1 MISQF
6 LYTDAIQQ
14 LLGIQKQFP
23 LTWGEMGRSLQFCI
37 FPHTSKNDRLHAFEQ
52 RLTNVLVHAGAN
64 FIPYPEALVAGG
76 DERVRKGA
84 VLIAS
89 GEVADD
95 RLPINHVS
103 SLSENVI
110 VSVLEHACPAHA
122 HTDLQAKLNAMMSD
136 MAWHFAHVLI
146 YLEPDDSVTVCNWNG
161 AIIQCRD
168 DSQLAEVL
176 VPKLAAPVVPP
187 RMSDF
192 DARPN
197 AFDPANEK
205 HQAAIRDMVDSGPLW
220 AGTGLMISQT
230 PVSSLNFRNK
240 YYRRLGAMHLDHRTG
255 MSYGFLARQLPVS
268 DLEPA
273 RKLADAQAR
282 LPQQDKLEQPGS
294 LHSVNDK
301 MYLTISVAGEVWV
314 APIPDV
320 WVLSTRSGCE
330 KTKLNAAQDIVRYG
344 LSKGRIIFET
354 PLGTSPDSDC
364 KPSYDTLVI
373 VAHALANAIMASV
386 LAARDSSAPFYR
398 LLKDHG
404 LALAHWHG
412 FLTAE
417 EVSKDYLLHGESN
430 PGVSCSTPQSA
441 IYVVQG
447 KLSLLESAASEAHQ
461 GDVHTEPHHGTNFTC
476 ASLTELARNLA
487 ALNRSDR
494 FESVPTC
501 HKPQTEGAV

>member
-14 LLGIQKQFP
+14 LLGIQKQLP
-23 LTWGEMGRSLQFCI
+23 LTWEEMARSLQICI
-37 FPHTSKNDRLHAFEQ
+37 FPHASSNDRLKAFEQ
-52 RLTNVLVHAGAN
+52 RLNTVLVHAGAKL
-64 FIPYPEALVAGG
+64 IPYPEALVEGV
-76 DERVRKGA
+76 DERVRKSI

-89 GEVADD
+89 GDVADD

-110 VSVLEHACPAHA
+110 VSVLEQACPAHA

-168 DSQLAEVL
+168 DHQLGEVL

-192 DARPN
+192 DARSN
-197 AFDPANEK
+197 AFDPAHEK
-205 HQAAIRDMVDSGPLW
+205 HQAAIRDMVESGPLW
-220 AGTGLMISQT
+220 SATGLMIAQT

-273 RKLADAQAR
+273 MTLAEAQAR
-282 LPQQDKLEQPGS
+282 LPCQDHLEQPGR

-301 MYLTISVAGEVWV
+301 TYLTLSTAGEVWV
-314 APIPDV
+314 VPIPDV

-330 KTKLNAAQDIVRYG
+330 KTRLNAAQDIVRYG

-354 PLGTSPDSDC
+354 PLGTSLNSDC

-373 VAHALANAIMASV
+373 VAHALANAIMACV
-386 LAARDSSAPFYR
+386 LAAQDSKAPFYE
-398 LLKDHG
+398 LLKDQG

-417 EVSKDYLLHGESN
+417 QVPKDYPLHGESN

-447 KLSLLESAASEAHQ
+447 KLSLLDKASAETHQ

-476 ASLTELARNLA
+476 ASLTKLTRTLSVLKCKN
-487 ALNRSDR
+487 SD
-494 FESVPTC
+494 PAITPLMNAI
-501 HKPQTEGAV
+501 H

>member
-14 LLGIQKQFP
+14 LLGIQKQLP
-23 LTWGEMGRSLQFCI
+23 LTWEEMGRHLQICI
-37 FPHTSKNDRLHAFEQ
+37 FPHAATNDRLKALEV
-52 RLTNVLVHAGAN
+52 RLSSVLVHAGAKLMS
-64 FIPYPEALVAGG
+64 YPEALVEGV
-76 DERVRKGA
+76 DERVRKGV

-89 GEVADD
+89 GDVADD

-110 VSVLEHACPAHA
+110 VSVLDRACPAHA
-122 HTDLQAKLNAMMSD
+122 HADLQSKLNAMMSD

-168 DSQLAEVL
+168 DHQLAEVL

-197 AFDPANEK
+197 AFDPEHER
-205 HQAAIRDMVDSGPLW
+205 HQEAVHDMVESGLLW
-220 AGTGLMISQT
+220 SATGLMISQT

-255 MSYGFLARQLPVS
+255 MSYGFLARQLPVP

-273 RKLADAQAR
+273 MTLAEAQAC
-282 LPQQDKLEQPGS
+282 LPCQDNLEQPGK
-294 LHSVNDK
+294 LHSINAK
-301 MYLTISVAGEVWV
+301 TYLTLSTAGEIWVVPVPHVW
-314 APIPDV
+314 A
-320 WVLSTRSGCE
+320 LSTRSGCE
-330 KTKLNAAQDIVRYG
+330 KTKLNAALDIVRYG
-344 LSKGRIIFET
+344 LSNGRIIFET
-354 PLGTSPDSDC
+354 PLGTSPDGDC

-373 VAHALANAIMASV
+373 VAHALANAIMGSV
-386 LAARDSSAPFYR
+386 LAARNIEAPFYR
-398 LLKDHG
+398 LLKRRG

-412 FLTAE
+412 FLNAE
-417 EVSKDYLLHGESN
+417 QVPKDYPLHGESN

-447 KLSLLESAASEAHQ
+447 KLSMLGSAASETHQ

-476 ASLTELARNLA
+476 ESLTKLARTLS
-487 ALNRSDR
+487 ALKSKSRGSALTPLMNAI
-494 FESVPTC
+494 
-501 HKPQTEGAV
+501 H

>member
-14 LLGIQKQFP
+14 LLGIKKQLP
-23 LTWGEMGRSLQFCI
+23 LTWEEMARSLQICI
-37 FPHTSKNDRLHAFEQ
+37 FPHVSTNERLKRFDQ
-52 RLTNVLVHAGAN
+52 RLSNVLIHAGAK
-64 FIPYPEALVAGG
+64 FIQYPEALIEGVN
-76 DERVRKGA
+76 ERVRKGV

-89 GEVADD
+89 GDVADD

-168 DSQLAEVL
+168 DRQLAEVL

-205 HQAAIRDMVDSGPLW
+205 HQAAIRDMVESGPLW
-220 AGTGLMISQT
+220 AATGLMISQT
-230 PVSSLNFRNK
+230 LVSSLNFRNK

-255 MSYGFLARQLPVS
+255 MSYGFLARQLPVPE
-268 DLEPA
+268 LEPA
-273 RKLADAQAR
+273 MTLAEARDR
-282 LPQQDKLEQPGS
+282 LPCQDNLEQPGR
-294 LHSVNDK
+294 LHSAQDK
-301 MYLTISVAGEVWV
+301 TYLSLSTAGEVWV
-314 APIPDV
+314 VPIPDV

-344 LSKGRIIFET
+344 LNKGRIIFET
-354 PLGTSPDSDC
+354 PLGTSPISDC
-364 KPSYDTLVI
+364 KPSYDTMVI

-386 LAARDSSAPFYR
+386 LAALDSRALFYE
-398 LLKDHG
+398 LLKDQG

-412 FLTAE
+412 FLNADQ
-417 EVSKDYLLHGESN
+417 VQKDYPLHGESN

-447 KLSLLESAASEAHQ
+447 KLSLLDKACPETHQ
-461 GDVHTEPHHGTNFTC
+461 GDVHIEPHHGTNFTC
-476 ASLTELARNLA
+476 ASLTKLARTLS
-487 ALNRSDR
+487 ALKSKNS
-494 FESVPTC
+494 SPALTPLMNSI
-501 HKPQTEGAV
+501 H